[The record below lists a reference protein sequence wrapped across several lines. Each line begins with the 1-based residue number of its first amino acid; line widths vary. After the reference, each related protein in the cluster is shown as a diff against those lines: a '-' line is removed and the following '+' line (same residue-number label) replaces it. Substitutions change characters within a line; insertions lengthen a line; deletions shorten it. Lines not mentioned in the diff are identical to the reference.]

1 MHSYII
7 LHNMIVDE
15 ERKSSFN
22 ENYHAVTSI
31 ITPPINHDAT

>member
-1 MHSYII
+1 MHAYII

-22 ENYHAVTSI
+22 ENYHAVTFI
-31 ITPPINHDAT
+31 ITPSINHDAT